1 MSDVLVLAA
10 YTLLFVTTAGLLFVG
25 WRGPSE

>member
-1 MSDVLVLAA
+1 MSDILLYGA
-10 YTLLFVTTAGLLFVG
+10 YTLLFVVGAGLLFVG